1 MLLISIFC
9 LRLISNFYLYNDTK
23 LFTLTHL
30 RIDSLL
36 AGVLLSYLYCFKF
49 DKLQEFYR
57 NFHRPLLVF
66 SFLCLI
72 WTPFINPLPSF
83 FVKTIGFSLLHLSF
97 SILLLCFVIDKS
109 VNQKLDAIFTNF
121 GVNFIG
127 KIGFSSYSIYIIHT
141 LINVLIHKIQIK
153 YELYYHPYLYFI
165 LTSSIS
171 CFSGFILTSHV
182 EKYFLNLRNKYY
194 PSRLKAITSSHK
206 T

>member
-97 SILLLCFVIDKS
+97 SILSPVVIHVFS
-109 VNQKLDAIFTNF
+109 NQC
-121 GVNFIG
+121 
-127 KIGFSSYSIYIIHT
+127 SSPQ
-141 LINVLIHKIQIK
+141 VR
-153 YELYYHPYLYFI
+153 I
-165 LTSSIS
+165 LWTASSGRS
-171 CFSGFILTSHV
+171 PGAT
-182 EKYFLNLRNKYY
+182 
-194 PSRLKAITSSHK
+194 
-206 T
+206 